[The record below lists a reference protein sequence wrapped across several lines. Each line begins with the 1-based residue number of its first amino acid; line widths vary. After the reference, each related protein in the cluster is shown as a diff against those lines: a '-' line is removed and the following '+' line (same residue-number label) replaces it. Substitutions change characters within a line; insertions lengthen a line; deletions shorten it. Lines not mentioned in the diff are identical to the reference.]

1 MTILFLSDN
10 NVMLITE
17 LYFNVAHA
25 LIVHSVIEGYINDYL
40 LSVKRE
46 PSPVDTPKLTNAAS
60 LLSD

>member
-25 LIVHSVIEGYINDYL
+25 LIVHSVIERYI
-40 LSVKRE
+40 K
-46 PSPVDTPKLTNAAS
+46 
-60 LLSD
+60 